1 MSSPMPSRN
10 SGTRTWR
17 VYTLLVPSVV
27 AAGALLAPVAAEA
40 CATCGCTLSSDA
52 ALGFGVMPG
61 WRLSLEY
68 DYIDQNELRNGTQAV
83 TTVPNGTELEHDT
96 LNQYITAGVSYAPNF
111 DWSFQLFAPYVVRSH
126 STYGTYESSEPLP
139 DLSYASFAKLGD
151 IRLIANYQGLLSS
164 GDLGVQAGVKLPT
177 GEYGTAIHFS
187 SGPLAGQPLDASLQP
202 GTGSTDVIVGAYYQ
216 RPLSRSFEFF
226 ASAQFQAAVRERLDQ
241 PGDNYRPG
249 NSTTAIVGLRYE
261 ADPRWVPQLQLN
273 LLHKAPDT
281 GALADVQNT
290 AGSVLYMSP
299 GITLQLAHKLIAFGF
314 VQLPV
319 YSNLYGY
326 QLFPHFSA
334 SVGLSYTP

>member
-1 MSSPMPSRN
+1 MHKAGQRACRGYP
-10 SGTRTWR
+10 
-17 VYTLLVPSVV
+17 LLVASVV
-27 AAGALLAPVAAEA
+27 AAGAALLAPASAEA

-52 ALGFGVMPG
+52 ALGFGVLPG

-68 DYIDQNELRNGTQAV
+68 DYINQDELRNGTRAV

-139 DLSYASFAKLGD
+139 DLSYANFAKPGD
-151 IRLIANYQGLLSS
+151 VRLIANYQGFMSS
-164 GDLGVQAGVKLPT
+164 GELGVQAGVKLPT

-187 SGPLAGQPLDASLQP
+187 SGPNAGQPLDASLQP
-202 GTGSTDVIVGAYYQ
+202 GTGSTDVIAGAYYQ
-216 RPLSRSFEFF
+216 HPVSNSLELF
-226 ASAQFQAAVRERLDQ
+226 ASAQFQAAIRERLDQ
-241 PGDNYRPG
+241 PGNNYRPG
-249 NSTTAIVGLRYE
+249 NSTTGTVGLRYE

-290 AGSVLYMSP
+290 AGTVLYVSP
-299 GITLQLAHKLIAFGF
+299 GMTLQLAHKLIAFGF
-314 VQLPV
+314 VQLPL

-326 QLFPHFSA
+326 QLFPHYSA

>member
-1 MSSPMPSRN
+1 MSTN
-10 SGTRTWR
+10 SAGTHPWR
-17 VYTLLVPSVV
+17 VCAPMILCAAPLGASLLVPVV
-27 AAGALLAPVAAEA
+27 AEA

-68 DYIDQNELRNGTQAV
+68 DYINQDELRSGTRAV
-83 TTVPNGTELEHDT
+83 NTVPDGTELEHDT

-111 DWSFQLFAPYVVRSH
+111 DWSFQLFVPYVVRSH

-139 DLSYASFAKLGD
+139 DLSYANFSKLGD
-151 IRLIANYQGLLSS
+151 LRLIANYQGFLSS
-164 GDLGVQAGVKLPT
+164 GELGVQAGVKLPT
-177 GEYGTAIHFS
+177 GEYGTAIDFR

-216 RPLSRSFEFF
+216 HPVSKNLELF
-226 ASAQFQAAVRERLDQ
+226 ASGQFQAAFRERMDQ
-241 PGDNYRPG
+241 PGNNYRPG

-261 ADPRWVPQLQLN
+261 AEPRWVPQLQLN
-273 LLHKAPDT
+273 LLHKAPDE

-290 AGSVLYMSP
+290 AGTVLYVSP
-299 GITLQLAHKLIAFGF
+299 GISLHVAHKLIAFGF

-326 QLFPHFSA
+326 QLFPHYSA
-334 SVGLSYTP
+334 SVGLSYAP